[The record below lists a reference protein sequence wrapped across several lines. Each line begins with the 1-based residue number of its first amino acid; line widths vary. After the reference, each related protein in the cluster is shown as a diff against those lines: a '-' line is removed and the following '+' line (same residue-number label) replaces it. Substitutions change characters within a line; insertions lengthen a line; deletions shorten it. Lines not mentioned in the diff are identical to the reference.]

1 MWERL
6 LDVERKCRFEKITAE
21 ELIIAKFRSLIKEKD
36 LKEKLEKATQKIPD
50 FVKIL
55 QEDTQERQYE
65 QKKESKRKSEPM
77 NKILG
82 KQFKKPDCRFCGNK
96 NWTPEHKCP
105 AKAVICRNCGKK
117 GHFKKVC
124 KSKPYNL

>member
-1 MWERL
+1 MTRRLHNELLTDMPVKRIHEIFKNRFMSEKNTQQYRNDFFELQPRESETPEQMWERL

-55 QEDTQERQYE
+55 HEDSQERKYE
-65 QKKESKRKSEPM
+65 KKKQRSKQNR
-77 NKILG
+77 
-82 KQFKKPDCRFCGNK
+82 
-96 NWTPEHKCP
+96 
-105 AKAVICRNCGKK
+105 
-117 GHFKKVC
+117 
-124 KSKPYNL
+124 

>member
-1 MWERL
+1 MSEKNTRHNSNDFFKLQPRENESPEQMWERL

-55 QEDTQERQYE
+55 QEDTQERKYE
-65 QKKESKRKSEPM
+65 KK
-77 NKILG
+77 
-82 KQFKKPDCRFCGNK
+82 KQ
-96 NWTPEHKCP
+96 
-105 AKAVICRNCGKK
+105 
-117 GHFKKVC
+117 
-124 KSKPYNL
+124 KSKQNR